1 MNIFRKRESAAAISL
16 AEPTLPKAAVCF
28 TTPART
34 RRTADWLESLGGC
47 RPLGILSDDCSDVV
61 WQCDAEQADLLL
73 METNFSGEEENSQDI
88 SSRCDIAIEVRR
100 LRPECRVYLLCETG
114 HPEKLPALDKAAEL
128 KLIDGYSIG
137 NLTAQQMRV
146 WLAETEELMKT
157 AEGG

>member
-1 MNIFRKRESAAAISL
+1 MNIFRKRESAAAVSS
-16 AEPTLPKAAVCF
+16 AEPILPKAAVCF

-34 RRTADWLESLGGC
+34 RRTADWLETLGGC

-61 WQCDAEQADLLL
+61 WQCDTEQADLLL

-100 LRPECRVYLLCETG
+100 KCPECRIYLLCETG
-114 HPEKLPALDKAAEL
+114 HPEKLPALEKAAEL
-128 KLIDGYSIG
+128 ELIDGYYIG
-137 NLTAQQMRV
+137 NLTAQQMRA
-146 WLAETEELMKT
+146 WLNETEETMKT

>member
-1 MNIFRKRESAAAISL
+1 MNIFRKRESVATL
-16 AEPTLPKAAVCF
+16 FAEEPNLPKAAVCF

-100 LRPECRVYLLCETG
+100 KRPECRIYLLCETG
-114 HPEKLPALDKAAEL
+114 HPEKLPALEKAAEL
-128 KLIDGYSIG
+128 ELIDGYYIG
-137 NLTAQQMRV
+137 NLTAQQMRA
-146 WLAETEELMKT
+146 WLNETEETMKT

>member
-73 METNFSGEEENSQDI
+73 METNFSDEEENSQDI

-100 LRPECRVYLLCETG
+100 KRQACRVYLLCETG
-114 HPEKLPALDKAAEL
+114 HPEKLPALEKAAEL
-128 KLIDGYSIG
+128 ELIDGYYIG
-137 NLTAQQMRV
+137 NLTAQQMRA
-146 WLAETEELMKT
+146 WLNETEETMKT

>member
-1 MNIFRKRESAAAISL
+1 MNIFRKRESAAAISM

-100 LRPECRVYLLCETG
+100 KRPECRVYLLCETG
-114 HPEKLPALDKAAEL
+114 HPEKLPALEKAAEL
-128 KLIDGYSIG
+128 ELIDGYYIG
-137 NLTAQQMRV
+137 NLTAQQMRA
-146 WLAETEELMKT
+146 WLNETEETMKT

>member
-1 MNIFRKRESAAAISL
+1 MNIFRKRESVATL
-16 AEPTLPKAAVCF
+16 FTEEPNLPKAAVCF

-34 RRTADWLESLGGC
+34 RRTADWLETLGGC

-100 LRPECRVYLLCETG
+100 KRPACRVYLLCETG
-114 HPEKLPALDKAAEL
+114 HPEKLPALEKAAEL
-128 KLIDGYSIG
+128 ELIDGYYIG
-137 NLTAQQMRV
+137 NLTAQQMRA
-146 WLAETEELMKT
+146 WLNETEETMKT

>member
-1 MNIFRKRESAAAISL
+1 MNIFRKRESVATL
-16 AEPTLPKAAVCF
+16 FAEEPNLPKAAVCF

-61 WQCDAEQADLLL
+61 WQCDTEQADLLL

-100 LRPECRVYLLCETG
+100 KRPECRIYLLCETG
-114 HPEKLPALDKAAEL
+114 HPEKLPALEKAAEL
-128 KLIDGYSIG
+128 ELIDGYYIG
-137 NLTAQQMRV
+137 NLTAQQMRA
-146 WLAETEELMKT
+146 WLNETEETMKT